1 ASEAQATIAEAMR
14 RFPEQ
19 AEALKRVA
27 EEVRSDAASR
37 TAQKSDTEGN
47 PHERVAPPGT
57 GEGAAAETG
66 SSARVVAGAAG
77 AGRKVSGT
85 VELDPSLAG
94 QISPG
99 TIVFI
104 TLRESG
110 FGAGPPLAAKRL
122 VARSFPIPFEIGSAD
137 SMRGDPI
144 PDAALIEA
152 RADSDGD
159 PITR

>member
-1 ASEAQATIAEAMR
+1 M
-14 RFPEQ
+14 
-19 AEALKRVA
+19 
-27 EEVRSDAASR
+27 
-37 TAQKSDTEGN
+37 
-47 PHERVAPPGT
+47 
-57 GEGAAAETG
+57 
-66 SSARVVAGAAG
+66 
-77 AGRKVSGT
+77 VSGT

-94 QISPG
+94 QITPG

-144 PDAALIEA
+144 PDEALIEA

-159 PITR
+159 PITRSPLDPTARADDVKVGSTNLHLVLKRR